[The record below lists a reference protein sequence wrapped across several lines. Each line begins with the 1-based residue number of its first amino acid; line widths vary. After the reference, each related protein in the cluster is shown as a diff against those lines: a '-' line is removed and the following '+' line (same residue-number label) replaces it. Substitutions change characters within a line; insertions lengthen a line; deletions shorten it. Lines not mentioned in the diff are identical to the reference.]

1 LEQIKPAMA
10 PYSRILLKESVL
22 PEKNISTA
30 CAILDL
36 TMMTFGS
43 LERTESQ
50 WRNIIKGASLKLV
63 KIWPDLGGPH
73 STAIIEIAL
82 DQ

>member
-1 LEQIKPAMA
+1 MA

-22 PEKNISTA
+22 PEKHISTA

-50 WRNIIKGASLKLV
+50 WKSIIQSAGLKLE
-63 KIWPDLGGPH
+63 KIWPDIGGPH
-73 STAIIEIAL
+73 STAIIEISL